1 LQRATKALEEGD
13 FQFAGEILGEL
24 EAEGHMDNSIGSLR
38 RQLDGAVRRKTLS
51 QLLEAA
57 RARFDEEE
65 DPLALQKLQEAL
77 QIEPDN
83 AVALSL
89 KSRIENRRSERQ
101 IDNWYRLARQ
111 HIDNHAYPYAREAL
125 QNVLQLRPN
134 EARALQLLAEVDR
147 QEQEYKKLRQEKEQ
161 LHSAAMFAWQK
172 GDVSSALAKLGVVL
186 ELDRRAPDSINR
198 ESGANYQS
206 FYNEVRSEHDAMNAA
221 YAEARRNL
229 TEHNFGRA
237 MAACQAYLVKYP
249 NNAIF
254 QALKYDIE
262 EHQRQE
268 LSAFIASVDR
278 QVEAEPTWTSA

>member
-1 LQRATKALEEGD
+1 
-13 FQFAGEILGEL
+13 
-24 EAEGHMDNSIGSLR
+24 M
-38 RQLDGAVRRKTLS
+38 
-51 QLLEAA
+51 
-57 RARFDEEE
+57 
-65 DPLALQKLQEAL
+65 
-77 QIEPDN
+77 
-83 AVALSL
+83 SL
-89 KSRIENRRSERQ
+89 KGRIENRRSERQ

-198 ESGANYQS
+198 ENGANYQS

-229 TEHNFGRA
+229 AEHNFSRA
-237 MAACQAYLVKYP
+237 MTACEAYLVKYP
-249 NNAIF
+249 GQCHLPGPQIRHRGAP
-254 QALKYDIE
+254 
-262 EHQRQE
+262 
-268 LSAFIASVDR
+268 ASGV
-278 QVEAEPTWTSA
+278 VGFHCFC